1 MRVYT
6 CWTSSNDGQ
15 VLHGKNQPM
24 NPSRVRRGA
33 AGKITQDDVKIC
45 ALCGTLNHR
54 GNAECWTCRWSGAFS
69 DDARTITL
77 AWQRLEVRYEGVRPE
92 HVLPRRVAAVGDF
105 GALRRTT
112 LWQKLTGCCRAA
124 WQGFQARRDL
134 RAARR
139 EAGLKKRQG
148 SRPDGLGV

>member
-1 MRVYT
+1 
-6 CWTSSNDGQ
+6 
-15 VLHGKNQPM
+15 M

-54 GNAECWTCRWSGAFS
+54 DNPECWTCRWHGEFSG
-69 DDARTITL
+69 DTRTIAL
-77 AWQRLEVRYEGVRPE
+77 AWQRLESRYEAVRPE
-92 HVLPRRVAAVGDF
+92 HVMARRVPALGHF
-105 GALRRTT
+105 GAPRQVT
-112 LWQKLTGCCRAA
+112 LWQKIAGRCRAS
-124 WQGFQARRDL
+124 WQRFQTQRDL

-148 SRPDGLGV
+148 SHPDGLGV